1 MKHIGNEIDALL
13 FQKQI
18 KKKDFANSIGMS
30 DVNLSKVLKKV
41 SLDAALLEKIATA
54 LNIPASYFFNDNNLS
69 SFETTLIKAGKPTLI
84 TELERV
90 GRSAPST
97 DPSTANEAR
106 LWAMI
111 ESQQRMLESQQ
122 RTIEE
127 FTKKRIAEAAPGV
140 APMAAR
146 G

>member
-1 MKHIGNEIDALL
+1 MKHIGNEIDNML

-30 DVNLSKVLKKV
+30 DVNLSKILKKS
-41 SLDAALLEKIATA
+41 SLDAALLEKIAQA
-54 LNIPASYFFNDNNLS
+54 LNVSASYFFDDNSLS
-69 SFETTLIKAGKPTLI
+69 SFEATLIKAGKPALVA
-84 TELERV
+84 ELERV
-90 GRSAPST
+90 GQTSPATNPHTTSE
-97 DPSTANEAR
+97 DR
-106 LWAMI
+106 LWTMI

-127 FTKKRIAEAAPGV
+127 LTKKGGAEGAQGV
-140 APMAAR
+140 AKAAR

>member
-1 MKHIGNEIDALL
+1 MKHIGNEIDTLL

-30 DVNLSKVLKKV
+30 DVNLSKVLKKA
-41 SLDAALLEKIATA
+41 SLDAALLEKIAVT
-54 LNIPASYFFNDNNLS
+54 LNIPASYFFENTINSAIEKNKVLEKT
-69 SFETTLIKAGKPTLI
+69 FVRAGKSPAIEVAERSI
-84 TELERV
+84 TGEE
-90 GRSAPST
+90 
-97 DPSTANEAR
+97 R
-106 LWAMI
+106 LWTLI

-127 FTKKRIAEAAPGV
+127 FTKKGAAEAAPAV
-140 APMAAR
+140 ARKTAR